1 MMKEDLY
8 KMWSILRC
16 MMDGEDI
23 NELKKINPNYRD
35 MNVNDS
41 SENIIMACVDISN
54 AITNICPPELD
65 KKLDL

>member
-1 MMKEDLY
+1 
-8 KMWSILRC
+8 